1 MAAKKGTRAD
11 RRRREEAV
19 DWFLRNQEPG
29 DTTARSEAFEQW
41 LSAHPD
47 NRAAYDKVGRLMGE
61 ARSAM
66 LGDSSLSSYRP
77 KPRNTGRRVASVA
90 AVAGL
95 AATLFWLADG
105 PMRLQADAMSGTGE
119 RPVIALADG
128 SQMQLN
134 AYSAVAYAFEG
145 ERRVVRLL
153 RGEAFFQV
161 AKDVGRPFI
170 VEAMGGQVRALGT
183 AFNVRLGQNQTEVTV
198 TEHAVAVSSSDLRE
212 RAVRVDANQEIAYAS
227 GGKLGA
233 VAAADPDAALAWRRG
248 QLVVDNATLQRVI
261 DEIGRHYSG
270 RIVIATTALAQRRVS
285 GTFVVSDPAAALTVL
300 QQTLGISV
308 TQFGP
313 LLVLRG

>member
-1 MAAKKGTRAD
+1 MVARKGARAD

-19 DWFLRNQEPG
+19 DWFLRNQDAG
-29 DTTARSEAFEQW
+29 GHSDAFRQW

-47 NRAAYDKVGRLMGE
+47 NRAAYDKVRRLMGD
-61 ARSAM
+61 ARSAI
-66 LGDSSLSSYRP
+66 LNDSSLSSYRP
-77 KPRNTGRRVASVA
+77 KPRSTGRKVASLAV
-90 AVAGL
+90 VAGL
-95 AATLFWLADG
+95 AASLFYLADG

-119 RPVIALADG
+119 RPVVTLADG

-134 AYSAVAYAFEG
+134 AYSAAAYAFDG
-145 ERRVVRLL
+145 DRRVVRLL

-161 AKDVGRPFI
+161 AKDAKRPFV

-183 AFNVRLGQNQTEVTV
+183 AFNVRLGQNQAEVTV

-212 RAVRVDANQEIAYAS
+212 RAVRVDTNQEVAYAS
-227 GGKLGA
+227 SGKLGA

-261 DEIGRHYSG
+261 DEIARHYSG
-270 RIVIATTALAQRRVS
+270 RIVIASASLAQRRVS

-300 QQTLGISV
+300 QQTLGISI